1 MTMATTHAVETAGT
15 DSNEFIAD
23 VEQEITILLR
33 RGRAVSGEMARE
45 IHPDLDQHA
54 YGLLHRLAE
63 VGPCRP
69 SDLAAH
75 FGIGKA
81 TTSRQLACLEDLGL
95 VSRQPDPHD
104 GRAHLLGLTEEGR
117 TRLYRV
123 RAIRQLRMRQRIA
136 TWPQEDIATF
146 ARLLARF
153 NQTLGQPQ
161 P

>member
-1 MTMATTHAVETAGT
+1 MPTLNTAETAGT
-15 DSNEFIAD
+15 DSNALISD
-23 VEQEITILLR
+23 VEQEITVFIR

-45 IHPDLDQHA
+45 IHPDLDLHA
-54 YGLLHRLAE
+54 YGLLHRLTE

-75 FGIGKA
+75 FGIGKG
-81 TTSRQLACLEDLGL
+81 TTSRQLACLESLGL

-117 TRLYRV
+117 TRLDRV
-123 RAIRQLRMRQRIA
+123 RAIRQLRMRQRMA
-136 TWPQEDIATF
+136 TWPQDDIAEF
-146 ARLLARF
+146 ARLLNRF
-153 NQTLGQPQ
+153 NQSFSQPQ